1 MRSWKVPRFEA
12 GREKLLITHKE
23 PWTVPRGNGSICSQC
38 ISYILP
44 LALFPGAFSQEN
56 HKLWSF
62 CYFFS
67 TGRCKF
73 LHLENHSHYQR
84 GSSRA
89 SNLHKH
95 VRVPGW
101 KNPAVMQGA
110 IVIKKERRSTEHVG
124 SRKAQSFEKH
134 GLQKNAMRWHL
145 WNNLPSF
152 WL

>member
-1 MRSWKVPRFEA
+1 M
-12 GREKLLITHKE
+12 
-23 PWTVPRGNGSICSQC
+23 
-38 ISYILP
+38 
-44 LALFPGAFSQEN
+44 ALFAHNVFPIFCPLLYFQEHFHKKTINFDHSATFSPLEV
-56 HKLWSF
+56 
-62 CYFFS
+62 
-67 TGRCKF
+67 KF
-73 LHLENHSHYQR
+73 LHLENHSHYQG

-110 IVIKKERRSTEHVG
+110 IVIKKEGRSTEHVG